1 MPLQVGAIGSGIRA
15 TVVDQD
21 GAVVDLSGCTLTS
34 NFFLRRP
41 NDTRIA
47 ITPTF
52 ETTGTDGVIIYVT
65 VAGDLPIS
73 GPYRVQF
80 RHVDAPL
87 NLFTSIAQ
95 VNVLE
100 NITP

>member
-1 MPLQVGAIGSGIRA
+1 MPLQVGSVGSVIRL

-21 GAVVDLSGCTLTS
+21 GAIVDLSGCTLTE

-41 NDTRIA
+41 DNTRIA

-52 ETTGTDGVIIYVT
+52 ETTGVDGVILYTLVE
-65 VAGDLPIS
+65 GDLTIS
-73 GPYRVQF
+73 GYYRVQF
-80 RHVDAPL
+80 KHVDDPL
-87 NLFTSIAQ
+87 SVFTDVAL